1 MSSPVDHQG
10 PSNHVKPARSRW
22 LCWFVPGIPGPLGNV
37 TFLVGCLP
45 MALLLSL
52 ILASR
57 SHRHARNLVKNA
69 PADKPLPALFALPD
83 FSLTERSGDTVT
95 RATLAGKVWIAD
107 FIFTTCPGPCP
118 RMTRRMAGLQT
129 ALADLPDLR
138 LVTITVDPK
147 RDTPERLKEYAAKYG
162 AEPQRWLF
170 LTGDREAIYR
180 LSTDGFKLAAIV
192 EQDEVQSTDH
202 PILHSTRF
210 VLVDREGQ
218 VRAYYDGTSEKD
230 MERLA
235 ADARRLA
242 AE

>member
-1 MSSPVDHQG
+1 
-10 PSNHVKPARSRW
+10 
-22 LCWFVPGIPGPLGNV
+22 
-37 TFLVGCLP
+37 
-45 MALLLSL
+45 
-52 ILASR
+52 
-57 SHRHARNLVKNA
+57 
-69 PADKPLPALFALPD
+69 
-83 FSLTERSGDTVT
+83 
-95 RATLAGKVWIAD
+95 
-107 FIFTTCPGPCP
+107 
-118 RMTRRMAGLQT
+118 
-129 ALADLPDLR
+129 LPDLR

-162 AEPQRWLF
+162 ADPQRWLF